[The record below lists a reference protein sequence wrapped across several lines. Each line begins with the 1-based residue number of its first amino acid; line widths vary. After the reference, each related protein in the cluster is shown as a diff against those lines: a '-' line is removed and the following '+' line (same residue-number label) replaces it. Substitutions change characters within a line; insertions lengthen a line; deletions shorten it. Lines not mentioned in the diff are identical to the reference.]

1 MWELWR
7 GNVCVLNAI
16 AKDDHLM
23 VRTEVVFPKACDKTL
38 V

>member
-7 GNVCVLNAI
+7 DNVGFLNVT

-23 VRTEVVFPKACDKTL
+23 VRTEVVFLKAYDKTH